1 MVDQKDIL
9 GEVSQT
15 TPQKGV
21 YDRLIC
27 WPFSS
32 GASSEPCRTQR
43 TECAAGTR
51 LSMTTL
57 PPSDTQ
63 RWCCLYQS
71 GPVRRRQE
79 KWQTKCVSY
88 LAEMQRVLYCVYH
101 SWHFHTCPYIP
112 VHSSTFPF
120 HCIILFTSIPIPVGG
135 FGTFFIV
142 HNMWDVILPIDEL
155 HHFSRWL
162 EPPTS
167 YGSSE
172 IIIDLYESHIN
183 HIILTILIF
192 TILITSYHK
201 LTTIYINHIIL
212 IPMVQ
217 HASLAPGLCS
227 GAWASPSD
235 GGFFKTCGAMGAQVA
250 NYNHQMQWP
259 KVISG

>member
-1 MVDQKDIL
+1 MTFLQWRIIRTLPHAADGMRRRNAPLYDNPSSVRHPAL
-9 GEVSQT
+9 MLPVSVWTCPQT
-15 TPQKGV
+15 TRK
-21 YDRLIC
+21 
-27 WPFSS
+27 
-32 GASSEPCRTQR
+32 
-43 TECAAGTR
+43 
-51 LSMTTL
+51 MTNKVCVLFGWNATCIVL
-57 PPSDTQ
+57 
-63 RWCCLYQS
+63 
-71 GPVRRRQE
+71 
-79 KWQTKCVSY
+79 CVSF
-88 LAEMQRVLYCVYH
+88 MT
-101 SWHFHTCPYIP
+101 FPYMSI
-112 VHSSTFPF
+112 HSSTFQY
-120 HCIILFTSIPIPVGG
+120 IPIPLHHIIHINTYTGWW

-259 KVISG
+259 KAISG